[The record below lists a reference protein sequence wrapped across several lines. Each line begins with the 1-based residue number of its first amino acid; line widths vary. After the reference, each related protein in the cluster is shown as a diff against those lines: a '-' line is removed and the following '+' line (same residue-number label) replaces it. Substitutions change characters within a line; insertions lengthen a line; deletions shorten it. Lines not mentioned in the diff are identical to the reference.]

1 MAARLSTEVVNIPSK
16 AVTADFD
23 TGDFDV
29 SQYTAVQIDIDC
41 TAAAAAINVV
51 VERKSP
57 NGVYFPIFATA
68 PTVAGGAKLS
78 LLIAPGVPA
87 GASSHQGAS
96 ELPGQVMR
104 VTFDITTSATLSA
117 TVYGR

>member
-1 MAARLSTEVVNIPSK
+1 MAARLSTELVNFPSR

-23 TGDFDV
+23 SGDFDV
-29 SQYTAVQIDIDC
+29 SQYTAIQIDVDC
-41 TAAAAAINVV
+41 TVAAAAVNIV

-57 NGVYFPIFATA
+57 NGVYFPVFATA
-68 PTVAGGAKLS
+68 PTVAGGAKVS

-87 GASSHQGAS
+87 GSGAHQGVS